1 MQETR
6 LDEAKLESMGWSLV
20 RGPGPGKMLSLSTQ
34 IPHWGTMSW
43 AERIYH
49 QARYGFD
56 RQGTL
61 FMFDRGLRNR
71 EVESAL
77 LSAARHER
85 QGRAYVIPGGTIP
98 GSDERLRK
106 LLQDHLVREL
116 MKARENSIVWIG
128 HDDSILLTCP
138 EGWGV
143 PGHVETSP
151 LYCEFSQP
159 EQICCWEGYGEQ
171 PAWSTELLEKMGEE
185 PDRPP
190 GLQGHWKLEDD
201 RNMWGVRQR
210 IYRDQS
216 HIMGS
221 SIIVTDDGQ
230 HRLHWNRKHT
240 KTTLTETADPKH
252 GENWTVTIRSRGI
265 PNMINV
271 TSRRD
276 GKTKRLGSVED
287 LDVAYAAVH
296 NHVARFFNRPGE
308 AEEDR

>member
-6 LDEAKLESMGWSLV
+6 LDEAKLESIGWSLV

-61 FMFDRGLRNR
+61 FMFDRGRRNR

-106 LLQDHLVREL
+106 LLQDHPFREP
-116 MKARENSIVWIG
+116 MRAREDSIVWRG
-128 HDDSILLTCP
+128 RDQSLLLTCP
-138 EGWGV
+138 EGWRV
-143 PGHVETSP
+143 PGHVETNP
-151 LYCEFSQP
+151 LYCEFSRP
-159 EQICCWEGYGEQ
+159 EQLCCWEGYGVQ
-171 PAWSTELLEKMGEE
+171 PAWSAEIPDE
-185 PDRPP
+185 PDRPA
-190 GLQGHWKLEDD
+190 GLEDYWKLEHDLTKYGIRQQVYRDSRYALGNTIVVTSDD
-201 RNMWGVRQR
+201 RHTLLWKPNSTRTILTHTAGPKPGEDWK
-210 IYRDQS
+210 
-216 HIMGS
+216 
-221 SIIVTDDGQ
+221 IIIPSRGAEK
-230 HRLHWNRKHT
+230 L
-240 KTTLTETADPKH
+240 
-252 GENWTVTIRSRGI
+252 VTIRSRRKGETER
-265 PNMINV
+265 V
-271 TSRRD
+271 
-276 GKTKRLGSVED
+276 GSSWTFNTAYVE
-287 LDVAYAAVH
+287 AHEYVH
-296 NHVARFFNRPGE
+296 RTFNRPGE